1 MDKRLQEF
9 AEGKIEKE
17 RLTYEDYVKL
27 DVASEIWNICAISP
41 EHGNAVMDIIGE
53 EAYQRVMDLV
63 RQREEMVNR
72 WVNDFFEKE
81 ANNGNVKEV

>member
-1 MDKRLQEF
+1 MD
-9 AEGKIEKE
+9 EKKF
-17 RLTYEDYVKL
+17 TYEYYVNL
-27 DVASEIWNICAISP
+27 DVANEIWKTCAISP

-72 WVNDFFEKE
+72 WFNDFFKKE
-81 ANNGNVKEV
+81 DNNGNNE